1 MSAYDTYINEL
12 EDLHAYTQGEDFDIG
27 EYLRRLYQLYKNG
40 NFLVIRL
47 IGDFSKRMAE
57 ELKDNSFYNFALT
70 IYQAG
75 PTKIL
80 DLDFSDQMDFLLHK
94 GEFLADYA
102 KNIDPS
108 YKQMALEALNE
119 YGNMANDGRHMKA
132 KAYLEKPTDE
142 NDTLNMEVFKVRLLE
157 YFSYGNELSE
167 EELSLVGIP
176 SSYLSMEKEQLKE
189 LLKQYEK
196 NPEELKKVYY
206 VLLYK
211 GEINYVSALAKID
224 KQFILDYYMKK
235 KDPLYMKK
243 KGHHSCDSEAMD
255 MLDDMVDSKKKCHK
269 VIFGIDL
276 GVIVVDIL
284 MRVYPNYSIQA
295 LFVNKDQTGLAPLY
309 EGLLGVAFFS
319 SILVPILAFLLAR
332 KGKINIL
339 IGILFLTLS
348 LETTFCGVI
357 QLESISIQIVFL
369 ILTGIL
375 FLVSGIQSFQN
386 ASKKKKDE

>member
-235 KDPLYMKK
+235 KIHSLVIQKPWICLMTGSIRRKNVIKSSLALILESLSLIFSCVFIRIIPYKHFLSIKTRPVSRLYMK
-243 KGHHSCDSEAMD
+243 A
-255 MLDDMVDSKKKCHK
+255 
-269 VIFGIDL
+269 
-276 GVIVVDIL
+276 
-284 MRVYPNYSIQA
+284 Y
-295 LFVNKDQTGLAPLY
+295 
-309 EGLLGVAFFS
+309 
-319 SILVPILAFLLAR
+319 
-332 KGKINIL
+332 
-339 IGILFLTLS
+339 
-348 LETTFCGVI
+348 
-357 QLESISIQIVFL
+357 
-369 ILTGIL
+369 
-375 FLVSGIQSFQN
+375 
-386 ASKKKKDE
+386 